1 MHFVRAWVDREEDDE
16 EEREV
21 DGDGDGEGDRGME
34 EMMQGKGRE

>member
-1 MHFVRAWVDREEDDE
+1 MRAWVDREEDEE